1 MGRLGTPL
9 LLVALATIGP
19 RAARAQQKAAPN
31 AAASTNSA
39 AIDDTTRSQVL
50 AARDAIWRAWFANDT
65 VALARLLPR
74 STTAGEGGGWET
86 RAEIVEA
93 SRRSASSGLRL
104 VVIRFDDTRLH
115 AQGNVVVVF
124 SNYTM
129 ELEQQGRRSTVTGS
143 ASEIFVRTDGV
154 WQNPFWYL
162 GPRSGPGPSRDSR
175 SRARQRSGCARR
187 AGGTAAAAAASRAR
201 CVLVC
206 E

>member
-1 MGRLGTPL
+1 MNRMGIL
-9 LLVALATIGP
+9 LLTVALSPMAP
-19 RAARAQQKAAPN
+19 RAARAQQQATPN
-31 AAASTNSA
+31 AAVS
-39 AIDDTTRSQVL
+39 TRSTPIDEGTRFQVL

-86 RAEIVEA
+86 RDQILEG
-93 SRRSASSGLRL
+93 SRRSASSGRRL
-104 VVIRFDDTRLH
+104 VAIRFDDTRLH

-129 ELEQQGRRSTVTGS
+129 ELENKGRRSTVTGS

-162 GPRSGPGPSRDSR
+162 GPR
-175 SRARQRSGCARR
+175 
-187 AGGTAAAAAASRAR
+187 
-201 CVLVC
+201 
-206 E
+206 

>member
-1 MGRLGTPL
+1 MNRMRTL
-9 LLVALATIGP
+9 LPMVALATMAP
-19 RAARAQQKAAPN
+19 RAARAQQATPN
-31 AAASTNSA
+31 AAASPNSA
-39 AIDDTTRSQVL
+39 AIDDATRSQVL

-65 VALARLLPR
+65 VALTRLLPR

-86 RAEIVEA
+86 RDEIVEA

-104 VVIRFDDTRLH
+104 VAIRFDDTRMH

-129 ELEQQGRRSTVTGS
+129 ELESQGRRSTVTGS

-162 GPRSGPGPSRDSR
+162 GPR
-175 SRARQRSGCARR
+175 
-187 AGGTAAAAAASRAR
+187 
-201 CVLVC
+201 
-206 E
+206 